1 MIYPTPGSCKLPDA
15 SVVHTFQCACNDT
28 AYSIVPARAADG
40 LPESA
45 FWCTTVMSMLAYD
58 GSQIYV
64 YNPFTLDELRA
75 KLDIPPI
82 GLPLDTYL
90 ACVAGGGTQCSGPTD
105 PFFVQQQ
112 VSMVA
117 VYQRCLANYQSL
129 QWDLGTHVLFNA
141 TLKTKLPVSV
151 PEPDC
156 VAVPGYPCL
165 GTCLLM
171 ARAAGSSPAACLDA
185 YLQGQN
191 VASIDY
197 FQYIPL
203 AAPQDQPLPSS
214 QIDACGAYTGPAK
227 LAFPGQGDF
236 QACLSQYDNTSVCQ
250 LPLMVWSGRSSN
262 RVPVAS
268 PHATRMLTESEKVDA
283 ARRVFRE
290 TRDTLNALLMKLNE
304 TWNANDLE
312 IAIFS
317 AEGDLLH
324 QYFDCVMMGALATK
338 IDLWPA
344 PDSLNRPFWSRRT
357 DGATSREFELP
368 CSGAQLNSRLG
379 VPDTKTPLT
388 CGSHSRRS
396 AIKYF
401 LRRALSGGGQDAAR
415 QTILKVVR
423 QLIADL
429 MAAWV
434 TDDNFL
440 NYQCQCDNGT
450 HSYGCCAFDCTF
462 HSKCLCPDGVTQ
474 SFACCGCVS
483 TSLLP
488 SVLQV
493 PFTTIPGNQTMGGV
507 IDQAAM
513 YLKSTIWTSTDPW
526 LTYDPG
532 ATSFYQGWKSDPAQ
546 AATAQDHALFD
557 TTADVVHYD
566 TGELGVPLATS
577 IWEMCMGL
585 AGQVHHTI
593 PLGRST
599 GAPTTL
605 GEAFNPPSSAPS
617 GGWSSKT
624 LNLTYTEDWI
634 RSLMLDA
641 YGKSPIF
648 WHYSM
653 RHTPSPSTM
662 CQRTAP
668 SPLNLSSA
676 SNIAPLSSFGWDAL
690 TLGGVGLD
698 CYCGWWFNA
707 THCQPPEPVCAL
719 LYQVAYGGPSQ
730 YQRCVLH
737 KAGDFD
743 MEGAMRSLEAY
754 LNGQWPSSWSC
765 PSFMASDHWGF
776 LGLGNM
782 SPSVLNRTLFRG
794 PSGLRAGSLSTQTS
808 TLLMTPFQ
816 RTDAGLPPPL
826 QCNPAPPRSL
836 VDHFVDDL
844 FPAAQG
850 VRQSPLVSYCLRF
863 IVELAR
869 RLAYEQLGLAVPAS
883 QQIQVEATWRK
894 RCEAKLNQTI
904 FCEAYGVFSV
914 PSTAPSCP
922 FVLAQSFASFASITP
937 SCLVVFAGKVYDPCL
952 CNPVFCQATQYVV
965 TPTTDL
971 YSRGDL
977 CRVPHPR
984 DYVVQQI
991 IGQLPTSSWP
1001 PPAPLAGTPQAASSA
1016 GASPVP
1022 ASLVRCPFAPAS

>member
-1 MIYPTPGSCKLPDA
+1 
-15 SVVHTFQCACNDT
+15 
-28 AYSIVPARAADG
+28 VPARSVEGLDG
-40 LPESA
+40 QA

-58 GSQIYV
+58 GSQVYV
-64 YNPFTLDELRA
+64 YNPFTLAQLRA
-75 KLDIPPI
+75 KLDAPPVD
-82 GLPLDTYL
+82 LSLDAYL
-90 ACVAGGGTQCSGPTD
+90 ACVAGGGAQCAGPTD

-117 VYQRCLANYQSL
+117 VYQRCLANYQAL

-141 TLKTKLPVSV
+141 TLRARLPVAV
-151 PEPDC
+151 PEPAC
-156 VAVPGYPCL
+156 VPVPGYACV
-165 GTCLLM
+165 GTCALL

-185 YLQGQN
+185 FLQGQD
-191 VASIDY
+191 VAGIDY
-197 FQYIPL
+197 FQYVPL
-203 AAPQDQPLPSS
+203 PSAQQPPSS

-268 PHATRMLTESEKVDA
+268 PHATRMLTEAEKVDA

-290 TRDTLNALLMKLNE
+290 TRDTLNALLTKLNQ
-304 TWNANDLE
+304 TWTANDLE
-312 IAIFS
+312 LAIFS

-324 QYFDCVMMGALATK
+324 QYFDCVVMGALATK

-344 PDSLNRPFWSRRT
+344 PDALHRPFWSRRT
-357 DGATSREFELP
+357 DGATSRDFELP

-388 CGSHSRRS
+388 CGSYSRRS

-401 LRRALSGGGQDAAR
+401 LRRAMSGGGQDAAR

-423 QLIADL
+423 ELIASL

-450 HSYGCCAFDCTF
+450 HSYGCCVFDCTF
-462 HSKCLCPDGVTQ
+462 HSKCLCPDGVSQ
-474 SFACCGCVS
+474 SYACCGCVS

-507 IDQAAM
+507 IDQAAL
-513 YLKSTIWTSTDPW
+513 YLQSTVWTSTDPW
-526 LTYDPG
+526 LMYDPG
-532 ATSFYQGWKSDPAQ
+532 ATDYYGGWLSDPAQ
-546 AATAQDHALFD
+546 ASVAQDHALFD
-557 TTADVVHYD
+557 TTADVAHYD

-577 IWEMCMGL
+577 IWDMCMGL
-585 AGQVHHTI
+585 AGQVHHTL
-593 PLGRST
+593 PLDRTS

-605 GEAFNPPSSAPS
+605 GEAFSPPSSAAS
-617 GGWSSKT
+617 GGWSAAT
-624 LNLTYTEDWI
+624 INLTYTEDWI

-641 YGKSPIF
+641 YARSPLF

-662 CQRTAP
+662 CQRAAEAPIPTNATGTAVP
-668 SPLNLSSA
+668 SY
-676 SNIAPLSSFGWDAL
+676 GWGAL

-698 CYCGWWFNA
+698 CYCGWWLNS
-707 THCQPPEPVCAL
+707 THCQPPQAVCAL
-719 LYQVAYGGPSQ
+719 LSQVAYGGSAQ
-730 YQRCVLH
+730 YQQCLAYR
-737 KAGDFD
+737 AGTFD
-743 MEGAMRSLEAY
+743 MEGAMRTLETY
-754 LNGQWPSSWSC
+754 LNGQWPSSWAC

-776 LGLGNM
+776 LGQ
-782 SPSVLNRTLFRG
+782 PASVLNRTLFRG
-794 PSGLRAGSLSTQTS
+794 PSGLRAGSLARQAS

-826 QCNPAPPRSL
+826 QCSPAPPRSL

-850 VRQSPLVSYCLRF
+850 VRQSPVVSYCLRF
-863 IVELAR
+863 ILELAR
-869 RLAYEQLGLAVPAS
+869 RLAYQELGLPIPVS
-883 QQIQVEATWRK
+883 QQLQVEATWRK

-904 FCEAYGVFSV
+904 FCEVYGVFSV
-914 PSTAPSCP
+914 PSSTPTCP
-922 FVLAQSFASFASITP
+922 FTLAQSYQAVASITP
-937 SCLVVFAGKVYDPCL
+937 SCLVVYAGKAYDPCL
-952 CNPVFCQATQYVV
+952 CNPVFCQASQRVV
-965 TPTTDL
+965 TPSTDL
-971 YSRGDL
+971 YNNGDL

-984 DYVVQQI
+984 DYVIQHLT
-991 IGQLPTSSWP
+991 GNLPPSSWP
-1001 PPAPLAGTPQAASSA
+1001 PPAPLSSEQTASTS
-1016 GASPVP
+1016 SPIP
-1022 ASLVRCPFAPAS
+1022 ASLVSPPGHPS